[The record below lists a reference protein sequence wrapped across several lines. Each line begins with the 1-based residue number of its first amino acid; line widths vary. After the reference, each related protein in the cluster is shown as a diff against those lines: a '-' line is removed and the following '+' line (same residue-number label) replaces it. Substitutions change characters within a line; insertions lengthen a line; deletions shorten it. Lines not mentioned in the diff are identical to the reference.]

1 MDAASS
7 LEPNAYLVVLLGGEA
22 GLRCGEMLALRR
34 TDINPATGQLTVE
47 KSEWKGHVTAT
58 KGGRVRYV
66 PLTERLREA
75 LQRHRH
81 LLSHRVLAG
90 KDGRPLTQKMVQNLV
105 KWAARR
111 AGVPHGVHILRHT
124 FCSHLAMRGGSAR
137 SIQELAG
144 HQNLA
149 TTQRY
154 IHLTPATLEATVR
167 LLDHPQNV
175 PAVGDIVETGRV

>member
-7 LEPNAYLVVLLGGEA
+7 LEANAYFVVLLGGEA
-22 GLRCGEMLALRR
+22 GLRCGEMLALRWN
-34 TDINPATGQLTVE
+34 DINWATGQLTV
-47 KSEWKGHVTAT
+47 KRSVWKGHVTAT

-66 PLTERLREA
+66 PLPDRLREA
-75 LQRHRH
+75 LQMHRH
-81 LLSHRVLAG
+81 LRGSHVLAG
-90 KDGRPLTQKMVQNLV
+90 KDGRPLTQKMVQSLV

-111 AGVPHGVHILRHT
+111 AGVTHGVHILRQT
-124 FCSHLAMRGGSAR
+124 YCSHLAMRGVSAR

-154 IHLTPATLEATVR
+154 MHLTPATLEA
-167 LLDHPQNV
+167 
-175 PAVGDIVETGRV
+175 AGVEPLVFSCWV